1 MAGTAKTAILLAGMT
16 ALFGVVGLLLAG
28 EQGMLLALG
37 LAAAMNLWAWW
48 GSDRAV
54 LRMHNAQPVG
64 PQDAPRLYQMT
75 ERLAQRA
82 GLPMPA
88 LYVMHEEQ
96 PNAFATGRSPQ
107 KGAVAVTTGLLD
119 LLPENEVAGVIAH
132 ELAHIKNRDTTI
144 MTVTATLAG
153 AISMLSQFAFL
164 FRGRDGRASPL
175 AAIFMAVL
183 APLAAMVVQMAI
195 SRAREYEADALG
207 AQIAGSPE
215 SLANALL
222 RLEARHSVNET
233 AEAHPAAAHLFIVN
247 PLSGLRMDGLFRTH
261 PRTEDRVAR
270 LRALPGAA
278 TPPAEPPR
286 AQGAPGRPWEKP
298 ASRPGRPWER

>member
-1 MAGTAKTAILLAGMT
+1 MAGTAKTAMLLAGMT

-75 ERLAQRA
+75 EQLAQRA

-96 PNAFATGRSPQ
+96 PNAFATGRSPE

-153 AISMLSQFAFL
+153 AISLLSQFAFL
-164 FRGRDGRASPL
+164 FRGQDGRVNPL
-175 AAIFMAVL
+175 AGIFMAIL

-207 AQIAGSPE
+207 ARIAGSPE

-222 RLEARHSVNET
+222 RLESRHSVNET

-270 LRALPGAA
+270 LRSLRGAA
-278 TPPAEPPR
+278 VPPVELPR
-286 AQGAPGRPWEKP
+286 AQGGAGRPWEKP